1 MYRKFHKLRVR
12 FAELEM
18 TQNEAARR
26 AGIPP
31 SVLTSRMTGRYPFT
45 AAEIIALADVLD
57 IKPEEFGAFFFE
69 DTPRKKKV
77 G

>member
-69 DTPRKKKV
+69 DTPRKKV

>member
-18 TQNEAARR
+18 TQNEVARR
-26 AGIPP
+26 AGIKIA
-31 SVLTSRMTGRYPFT
+31 TMTNRMNGTYPFT
-45 AAEIIALADVLD
+45 AAEILSLADVLD

-69 DTPRKKKV
+69 DTPRKKKA